1 MILRLILLLV
11 CMAFERVFTLY
22 GADLDALVILDSFEC
37 LKKSRNHQF
46 AIISVSYSVRNF
58 RFSFVFL
65 QFQREWN
72 LKSNDDIDWNIWLIA
87 MIWRLIR
94 QQINSQNF
102 QESRFFFFFFNGH
115 LEKKQIRKFIFFYI
129 FFFSIG
135 WKQWKIW

>member
-102 QESRFFFFFFNGH
+102 QESRFFFFF
-115 LEKKQIRKFIFFYI
+115 LTATWRKNKSESLYSSI
-129 FFFSIG
+129 FFFF
-135 WKQWKIW
+135 Q